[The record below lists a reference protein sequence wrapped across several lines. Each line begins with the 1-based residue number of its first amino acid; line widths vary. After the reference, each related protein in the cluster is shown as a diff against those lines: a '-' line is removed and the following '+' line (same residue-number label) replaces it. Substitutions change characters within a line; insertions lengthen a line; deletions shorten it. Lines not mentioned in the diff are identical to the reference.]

1 MPMVR
6 AMRMLNA
13 VEAGTLSGAQLE
25 ALLIADPGRLAELN
39 VLLGMRGQTRRIV
52 ASSTA
57 MTAVAASSTAMTA
70 VAASSTA
77 MTAVVAS
84 STAMTAVDA
93 SDQALRIWTLA
104 GTNQVWSNF
113 ANFTAVAA
121 SSTAMTAVAA
131 SSTAMTAV
139 AASSTARAAIY
150 NSDTAL
156 EAIAASTTAIAAIA
170 ASAGYQTKT
179 GINSAPSAAS
189 IGFTGPAIIIKLSQS
204 WSSNADS
211 NMIIG
216 NLRAGTAI
224 SGTKNNGPAPG
235 TYNATA
241 GVPGNTWV
249 LPAQAT
255 ATQSNTAGSIGAVLN
270 IGFIYV

>member
-13 VEAGTLSGAQLE
+13 VEAGTLSGTQLE
-25 ALLIADPGRLAELN
+25 TLLIADPGRLAEFA
-39 VLLGMRGQTRRIV
+39 VLLGMRGQTRRIAASSTAMTAV
-52 ASSTA
+52 IASSTA

-70 VAASSTA
+70 V
-77 MTAVVAS
+77 
-84 STAMTAVDA
+84 
-93 SDQALRIWTLA
+93 I
-104 GTNQVWSNF
+104 
-113 ANFTAVAA
+113 
-121 SSTAMTAVAA
+121 
-131 SSTAMTAV
+131 
-139 AASSTARAAIY
+139 ASSTARAAIY

-156 EAIAASTTAIAAIA
+156 GAIAASTTAIAAIA
-170 ASAGYQTKT
+170 ASASYQTKT
-179 GINSAPSAAS
+179 GINSALSAAS

-204 WSSNADS
+204 WSSYAGS
-211 NMIIG
+211 NMVIG

-255 ATQSNTAGSIGAVLN
+255 ATQSNTAGGIGSALN

>member
-1 MPMVR
+1 MPMIR

-13 VEAGTLSGAQLE
+13 VEVGTTSGAQLE
-25 ALLIADPGRLAELN
+25 ALLADPGRLAEFN
-39 VLLGMRGQTRRIV
+39 VLLGMRGQTRRMAASSTAMAAVAASSTAMAAVI

-57 MTAVAASSTAMTA
+57 MTAVAASSTAMAA
-70 VAASSTA
+70 VTASSTA
-77 MTAVVAS
+77 MA
-84 STAMTAVDA
+84 
-93 SDQALRIWTLA
+93 
-104 GTNQVWSNF
+104 
-113 ANFTAVAA
+113 
-121 SSTAMTAVAA
+121 
-131 SSTAMTAV
+131 AV

-156 EAIAASTTAIAAIA
+156 NAIAASATAIAAIA
-170 ASAGYQTKT
+170 ASAAYQTKVN
-179 GINSAPSAAS
+179 INSTNAATS

-204 WSSNADS
+204 WSDS
-211 NMIIG
+211 AGQNMVIG
-216 NLRAGTAI
+216 SLRAGTAI
-224 SGTKNNGPAPG
+224 SGTKNNGSAPG

-255 ATQSNTAGSIGAVLN
+255 ATQSNTAGGIGAVLN

>member
-1 MPMVR
+1 MPMIR
-6 AMRMLNA
+6 AMRLLNA
-13 VEAGTLSGAQLE
+13 VEAGTTTGAQLE
-25 ALLIADPGRLAELN
+25 NLLTADPGRLAEFN
-39 VLLGMRGQTRRIV
+39 VLLGMRGQMRRMAASSTAMTAVI

-57 MTAVAASSTAMTA
+57 MTAVAAS
-70 VAASSTA
+70 
-77 MTAVVAS
+77 
-84 STAMTAVDA
+84 
-93 SDQALRIWTLA
+93 
-104 GTNQVWSNF
+104 G
-113 ANFTAVAA
+113 
-121 SSTAMTAVAA
+121 
-131 SSTAMTAV
+131 
-139 AASSTARAAIY
+139 TARAAIY

-204 WSSNADS
+204 WSSNAGS
-211 NMIIG
+211 NMVIG

-224 SGTKNNGPAPG
+224 SGTKNNGSAPG

-255 ATQSNTAGSIGAVLN
+255 ATQSNTAGGIGAVLN